1 MYVALTR
8 AKEQL
13 ILIGTVDKEEKLR
26 KMNVCYFKST
36 HCTKKII
43 SRTTFNLVYN
53 FSETLI
59 SIYIIINLGHLS
71 IN

>member
-26 KMNVCYFKST
+26 KYERLP
-36 HCTKKII
+36 I
-43 SRTTFNLVYN
+43 SNQ
-53 FSETLI
+53 LI
-59 SIYIIINLGHLS
+59 ADIYQSIR
-71 IN
+71 